1 MARLNGQSGFSLFWR
16 RVLLCVLMCVG
27 GGAIYAA
34 TEYKWQDGQT
44 STVGGNAV
52 YEWSNYKNWQY
63 LGMGWQNI
71 SDSSADYP
79 GQNANGHDNTTAIVY
94 LNTADNG
101 GNNIVVYITNDITLG
116 SLYIESDEGKSVTL
130 VLSDGVQVTVG
141 HLILGNKGG
150 NAKEVHFTVSG
161 NGTISVTEDIRYKN
175 TSSASTVTLKNQ
187 AKIKAKNIFN
197 EQGGEVSFSGDGTG
211 TLALTQATS
220 TPAGVSINSSVNYE
234 DQNTVKVYYWVGASG
249 GAWNVSTN
257 WRKDNASGAPVG
269 HYPGFANGDTAIIPA
284 GNTVRNLT
292 LADGSYSL
300 TISNPTYV
308 TGSQPNQR
316 VSIEGTAED
325 YSASFITIKGYVLF
339 NSCSVGGLQ
348 VSSGKLQISTAGAN
362 AFALKATSL
371 TVSSD
376 SEFLGYA
383 SDTVTVSGDLSVEGS
398 FTMAQRTS
406 GTGVKNGTLTIR
418 GSTSVESGRSLTLPA
433 KNDKGLLTS
442 VFEGSVT
449 NNGTFKSDGMVT
461 FKGSVIN
468 NGTFTGDGSVSF
480 NSTVS
485 NNGTFSCG
493 SGRIICK
500 GDYESGAGASFTAS
514 SGDTVFYGNADF
526 SAGTFT
532 HGGGTVH
539 FFTTNTDYSQK
550 TMTTCTNQ
558 AFNRLR
564 FGGNVR
570 VVATGAVTANEL
582 LMERYDSV
590 TEYLSATAYP
600 GGFTARITG
609 GSLTVASKTV
619 LTRVSDQNG
628 VIGCLRLDCDFVF
641 NNVLNMSSGT
651 ALVVGQGKTA
661 AIAGLSTNNV
671 SNEYSYAID
680 VEGTLNV
687 TGNMKCYYTN
697 LLVEAQGSLSVSGD
711 IAFENNPATVTKGN
725 AAKTVLGKSDEEIKN
740 CLYTAAG
747 GSVSASSIT
756 MANVAT
762 DTKIQNGGTITA
774 PSITGVPSLIN
785 YGTITAA
792 TEISANSVFSNSVI
806 KTASLT
812 ADDFKAG
819 TSDSRAGTLEITGN
833 GGTLRINNPAE
844 PYSWLNNLTIDDGA
858 TLTLYASPAGEKA
871 FSVYGDWTN
880 RNATGGLVVNDYA
893 LSFKGVEKTVSGSQV
908 FYDVDFG
915 ESTSI
920 TGSNTFNAFKAVTL
934 GKTLTFGAGTSQTI
948 SSSFTLAGASGNRI
962 TLKSASPGTAWNISA
977 PTTTEATST
986 VQYVDVSDSHA
997 TNIITAKSTATA
1009 PENDNVDGGNNVNW
1023 VFADYTYTWTGDA
1036 SESPQ
1041 VAANWSPKSLPSPES
1056 HILIPDGRP
1065 RYPSFSGAITY
1076 SVRSLTVG
1084 TANESSHT
1092 AKITLGGGLGFST
1105 ASLTNYGSVDLR
1117 GSASFTASGTYTSS
1131 GTVLLTGSETITL
1144 PAAGASVTEG
1154 GVWHYAGDGSGS
1166 VREIANLSYN
1176 KLILSGTLG
1185 VAGGY
1190 SIAAAE
1196 GIQLGTETEEL
1207 TIQGDARFK
1216 SPVTLANKATIVGA
1230 AGHVI
1235 AFDETIDGNKALTLQ
1250 GGYVSFHKDVGK
1262 INPLASLSCTIN
1274 GTDYNGDPEYALTLC
1289 GVSVTTTGDQSYTGY
1304 LALYGSDSAEKD
1316 SAGDSSLESTGG
1328 SITFSYKIFSD
1339 GRNEAFTHGLSIGAA
1354 GTVTFEESVGD
1365 RTQNPL
1371 TFLTVDAP
1379 AIIVKSVVKTD
1390 GVQTYTGAVTNSG
1403 TIMGNASPLTF
1414 NGSVTNETTGTITGG
1429 GGIVTFA
1436 STVQNKGTITLSNGS
1451 ATFTGAYSGSNGS
1464 LTASKE
1470 TTTFA
1475 SDVDFLTT
1483 TFDAN
1488 GGTVIFSGD
1497 NASVSGNSTTGTA
1510 FASAIFKGSG
1520 MTLGGDNSFSSALCN
1535 ADTIFSGNNT
1545 FGTFLAET
1553 GGTMLT
1559 LGAGSSQTVTG
1570 LTPAALKLTGTE
1582 SERISLAGS
1591 GTFVVAKT
1599 GFSGEY
1605 LSVGNDVKIAEVAGS
1620 VVPGAFST
1628 TNSTIASGA
1637 VLSNVLNNG
1646 WKFTALAFE
1655 WEGDVDGS
1663 WDNAANWNVG
1673 FVPGTENFTDSTVTI
1688 SAGKTNYPQVT
1699 ATSYTLQSLTIGSD
1713 LAPEASLA
1721 FSGTGNINVSGT
1733 FTNHGRVHYQNSGR
1747 IRDGS
1752 SAPLND
1758 TANNGWVEYDGSASL
1773 TDFAPASD
1781 ADYANLRV
1789 SAAVSLGGDIV
1800 VSGRFENTASGTV
1813 DGNSGL
1819 YVGGDALVEGAL
1831 GSLVQLSAFSVSGL
1845 ATVGADISTSGS
1857 QLYGDDLTLSS
1868 GAAFTSSASSLT
1880 FSGPV
1885 NSSSSP
1891 KDNLTLQAVDV
1902 TFSDT
1907 VSVGQVTTHAAVTV
1921 AEGAFVHASD
1931 QQRYDGK
1938 VTNKGR
1944 ISGENL
1950 ITFEG
1955 EVLNTGTIAVP
1966 ALADGVV
1973 ALIFAGQYEGSA
1985 GTLTGA
1991 QTTDEDKSPNPV
2003 IECRGNVS
2011 LGTFTHNDDSLL
2023 FSGTSPQTLVTN
2035 GQAVKDISF
2044 ANAAGVS
2051 ISDDVTVTGN
2061 WSNTG
2066 ICMAATTATFT
2077 GEGKTVSGNNSFA
2090 TAVFTGGLMTIT
2102 GDNSFAMATF
2112 SGAGTTLSGNNT
2124 FVTAVFTG
2132 GHMMI
2137 TGDNSFTM
2145 ATFSGADTTVSGS
2158 NTFATAVFNADTS
2171 LSGNNT
2177 FAVFSVS
2184 RKDTVL
2190 SFGAGTNQTVTDLFF
2205 VQGEEDH
2212 LVTLKSTLAGSVWHI
2227 NVPVDKA
2234 DVSYAL
2240 VSDSVS
2246 AFEEIQA
2253 RLSVNGGNNTFWD
2266 FMEGLPLPSL
2276 RMMLSPVGDNRIYAL
2291 FSGKIYYKGVSLG
2304 NLSGPEYDEAVPLV
2318 IQNIYFITAGGNPA
2332 TESSCIQTDWQI
2344 NRMDFVAEDDGYTL
2358 LYLHLSKNIS
2368 LEDLSGMS
2376 VYIKLLQAPSVKHF
2390 HALSDFALNVV
2401 QPVYARTEEVAS
2413 STVRDFTADSQD
2425 RLRAESD
2432 ITLQVQLIGG
2442 RDGQGKSQPVK
2453 NGEKALLIPDL
2464 KADIKSTWKSNVV
2477 NSLLGTDWR
2486 VWLTAALESLAT
2498 SYNDAPQKSAEGK
2511 PVEDSGG
2518 LLYNFTLINAADKAS
2533 QTDYYG
2539 WKAKDE
2545 VQFIFKI
2552 QDSSGNDILVDIDGD
2567 GSRKI
2572 PLYALSMPKV
2582 SAKAMPLLDLWSF
2595 RFKDVQKQ
2603 RGGVTIMNN
2612 VIDVNQ
2618 REQTVIQVDM
2628 AEAGFLNVYVM
2639 TLDGNIVQQLE
2650 HGHIS
2655 AGSHY
2660 YRWDGSN
2667 TGGSSVARGLYFVR
2681 VVGSGI
2687 DETRKVLCVKD

>member
-34 TEYKWQDGQT
+34 TEYRWQDGQT

-63 LGMGWQNI
+63 LGVGWQNI

-94 LNTADNG
+94 LNTEDNG
-101 GNNIVVYITNDITLG
+101 ENNIVVYITNDITLG
-116 SLYIESDEGKSVTL
+116 SLYIESDEGQSVTL

-175 TSSASTVTLKNQ
+175 TSSASTVTLENN
-187 AKIKAKNIFN
+187 AKITAKNIVN
-197 EQGGEVSFSGDGTG
+197 EKSGQGGEVSFSGDGTG
-211 TLALTQATS
+211 TLSLSQATS
-220 TPAGVSINSSVNYE
+220 TPAGVSIDSSVNYE
-234 DQNTVKVYYWVGASG
+234 DQNTVKVYYWVGTSSD
-249 GAWNVSTN
+249 AWNESTN
-257 WRKDNASGAPVG
+257 WRKDNASGAPVPIG
-269 HYPGFANGDTAIIPA
+269 HYPGCANGDTAIIP
-284 GNTVRNLT
+284 GGKTVNNLT

-300 TISNPTYV
+300 TIKNSTNT
-308 TGSQPNQR
+308 TGTQAR
-316 VSIEGTAED
+316 VSIVGTAED
-325 YSASFITIKGYVLF
+325 YSASSIAVEGYVLF
-339 NSCSVGGLQ
+339 NSCRVGGLQ
-348 VSSGKLQISTAGAN
+348 VSSGKLQISTSADSD
-362 AFALKATSL
+362 FALTATSIEVL
-371 TVSSD
+371 GD
-376 SEFLGYA
+376 SEFFGYT
-383 SDTVTVSGDLSVEGS
+383 SDSVTVSGSLTVKGS
-398 FTMAQRTS
+398 FTMAQRT

-418 GSTSVESGRSLTLPA
+418 GSTSVESGGSLTLPA

-449 NNGTFKSDGMVT
+449 
-461 FKGSVIN
+461 N

-493 SGRIICK
+493 SGKIICN

-539 FFTTNTDYSQK
+539 FFTTNTDDSQK
-550 TMTTCTNQ
+550 TMTTCSNQ
-558 AFNRLR
+558 DFYRLR
-564 FGGNVR
+564 FGGNVTI
-570 VVATGAVTANEL
+570 VTNGTVTATEL

-590 TEYLSATAYP
+590 TEYLSAAAYP
-600 GGFTARITG
+600 EGFTARITG
-609 GSLTVASKTV
+609 DSLTVASRTA
-619 LTRVSDQNG
+619 LTRVSNQDG

-661 AIAGLSTNNV
+661 EIAGLSTNNV
-671 SNEYSYAID
+671 SDEYSYAID
-680 VEGTLNV
+680 VEETLNV
-687 TGNMKCYYTN
+687 TGNMTCYYTN
-697 LLVEAQGSLSVSGD
+697 LLVEAQGNLSVSGD

-725 AAKTVLGKSDEEIKN
+725 AAKIALEKGDEEIKN

-747 GSVSASSIT
+747 GIVSASSIT

-792 TEISANSVFSNSVI
+792 TEISANSVFSNNMI

-833 GGTLRINNPAE
+833 GTLQINNPTE
-844 PYSWLNNLTIDDGA
+844 NYSWLNNLTIDDGA

-880 RNATGGLVVNDYA
+880 RNATGGLVVNGYA

-920 TGSNTFNAFKAVTL
+920 TGSNTFNAFKAVTP

-948 SSSFTLAGASGNRI
+948 SSSFTLAGASGSRI

-977 PTTTEATST
+977 PATTEATST

-1009 PENDNVDGGNNVNW
+1009 PDNDNVDGGNNVNW
-1023 VFADYTYTWTGDA
+1023 VFADYTYTWTGNT
-1036 SESPQ
+1036 SSSPA
-1041 VAANWSPKSLPSPES
+1041 VAANWSPQSIPSSSS
-1056 HILIPDGRP
+1056 HILIPDGRH

-1084 TANESSHT
+1084 TASESFHT

-1144 PAAGASVTEG
+1144 PAAGASVTER

-1185 VAGGY
+1185 VASGY
-1190 SIAAAE
+1190 SILATE

-1216 SPVTLANKATIVGA
+1216 SPVTLANKATIGGA
-1230 AGHVI
+1230 SGHVI

-1262 INPLASLSCTIN
+1262 TSPLASLSCTIN
-1274 GTDYNGDPEYALTLC
+1274 GTDFQGDPEYTLTLC
-1289 GVSVTTTGDQSYTGY
+1289 GVSVTTTGNQTYSGY
-1304 LALYGSDSAEKD
+1304 LALYGADNDDIASE
-1316 SAGDSSLESTGG
+1316 GDSSLTSKEGDIS
-1328 SITFSYKIFSD
+1328 FSYKIFSD
-1339 GRNEAFTHGLSIGAA
+1339 GRGNAVTHGLSIGAA

-1371 TFLTVDAP
+1371 TFLTADAP

-1390 GVQTYTGAVTNSG
+1390 GVQTYTGALTNSG

-1429 GGIVTFA
+1429 GGSVTFA
-1436 STVQNKGTITLSNGS
+1436 STVQNKGTITLSDGS

-1535 ADTIFSGNNT
+1535 ADTIFSGSNT
-1545 FGTFLAET
+1545 FGTLMAST
-1553 GGTMLT
+1553 AGTSLT
-1559 LGAGSSQTVTG
+1559 LGAGTSQTVTT
-1570 LTPAALKLTGTE
+1570 LTSGSLTLFGTE
-1582 SERISLAGS
+1582 SQRISLTGS
-1591 GTFVVAKT
+1591 GRFVVAKSAFA
-1599 GFSGEY
+1599 GAY
-1605 LSVGNDVKIAEVAGS
+1605 LSVGNDVQISETAGS
-1620 VVPGAFST
+1620 VVAGAFTT

-1637 VLSNVLNNG
+1637 VLTTVLSNG
-1646 WKFTALAFE
+1646 WKFAALAFE
-1655 WEGDVDGS
+1655 WQGTVDANWETG
-1663 WDNAANWNVG
+1663 ANWNVG
-1673 FVPGTENFTDSTVTI
+1673 LVPGGENFTDATVTI
-1688 SAGKTNYPQVT
+1688 PDACARYPVLASSAYTVQSLILGSNAATTPT
-1699 ATSYTLQSLTIGSD
+1699 ASLTI
-1713 LAPEASLA
+1713 
-1721 FSGTGNINVSGT
+1721 SGTGSLSVGDA
-1733 FTNHGRVHYQNSGR
+1733 FTNYGR
-1747 IRDGS
+1747 IIYQSGGRISDGS
-1752 SAPLND
+1752 GNPIND
-1758 TANNGWVEYDGSASL
+1758 TANGGWVEYDGADTV
-1773 TDFAPASD
+1773 TDFASD
-1781 ADYANLRV
+1781 SGMDYANLQVRG
-1789 SAAVSLGGDIV
+1789 AANLGGNIR
-1800 VSGRFENTASGTV
+1800 VSGRFENTAAGLL
-1813 DGNSGL
+1813 DGNYELS
-1819 YVGGDALVEGAL
+1819 VGGDALVEGSLGSTVAL
-1831 GSLVQLSAFSVSGL
+1831 GALEI
-1845 ATVGADISTSGS
+1845 VGAGSLAAPVSTRGA
-1857 QLYGDDLTLSS
+1857 QVYGGAVTLTDHVEL
-1868 GAAFTSSASSLT
+1868 ASSDANLT
-1880 FSGPV
+1880 FSSTVDSENAPKQNLTLKAVEVTFSHGVAVGVLDVTAAVTVEEAANIHATGLQKYGGNVV
-1885 NSSSSP
+1885 NKGVISGDNLISFAGDVINTGTITAPALSDGTVSLAFGGAYTGSDGSLIGAKTSDADTSPNPSIAFTGNVTLGTFVHNDDMLLFNGSSAQTFVSKGQSVGNITFANSAGVTIS
-1891 KDNLTLQAVDV
+1891 DNLTLSGDWINTAVCTASAEV
-1902 TFSDT
+1902 TF
-1907 VSVGQVTTHAAVTV
+1907 V
-1921 AEGAFVHASD
+1921 
-1931 QQRYDGK
+1931 
-1938 VTNKGR
+1938 
-1944 ISGENL
+1944 
-1950 ITFEG
+1950 
-1955 EVLNTGTIAVP
+1955 
-1966 ALADGVV
+1966 
-1973 ALIFAGQYEGSA
+1973 
-1985 GTLTGA
+1985 
-1991 QTTDEDKSPNPV
+1991 
-2003 IECRGNVS
+2003 
-2011 LGTFTHNDDSLL
+2011 
-2023 FSGTSPQTLVTN
+2023 
-2035 GQAVKDISF
+2035 
-2044 ANAAGVS
+2044 
-2051 ISDDVTVTGN
+2051 
-2061 WSNTG
+2061 
-2066 ICMAATTATFT
+2066 
-2077 GEGKTVSGNNSFA
+2077 GEGKTVSGNNTFA
-2090 TAVFTGGLMTIT
+2090 TAYFTGKDT
-2102 GDNSFAMATF
+2102 
-2112 SGAGTTLSGNNT
+2112 
-2124 FVTAVFTG
+2124 
-2132 GHMMI
+2132 MI
-2137 TGDNSFTM
+2137 TGD
-2145 ATFSGADTTVSGS
+2145 
-2158 NTFATAVFNADTS
+2158 NTFATAVFTADAS
-2171 LSGNNT
+2171 LSGDNLFAT
-2177 FAVFSVS
+2177 FSA
-2184 RKDTVL
+2184 DTADSTL
-2190 SFGAGTNQTVTDLFF
+2190 SFAPDSTQTVTDLFY
-2205 VQGEEDH
+2205 VQGQEDH
-2212 LVTLKSTLAGSVWHI
+2212 LITLKSLTDGATWNIS
-2227 NVPVDKA
+2227 VPVDKT
-2234 DVSYAL
+2234 DVAYVL
-2240 VSDSVS
+2240 VSDSIS
-2246 AFEEIQA
+2246 AFDAIKA
-2253 RLSVNGGNNTFWD
+2253 RLSTDGGNNTFWD

-2276 RMMLSPVGDNRIYAL
+2276 TMMLSPVGDTHMYAI
-2291 FSGKIYYKGVSLG
+2291 FAGKIYFNGSSLG
-2304 NLSGPEYDEAVPLV
+2304 QLTGEDYAEAISLVADNL
-2318 IQNIYFITAGGNPA
+2318 QFIKAGGNPA
-2332 TESSCIQTDWQI
+2332 TDSSCLQSDWNI
-2344 NRMDFVAEDDGYTL
+2344 EHIAFVAEDEGYTVL
-2358 LYLHLSKNIS
+2358 QLQVNKLVR
-2368 LEDLSGMS
+2368 LEDISS
-2376 VYIKLLQAPSVKHF
+2376 IAIYIKVLEAPSLKHA
-2390 HALSDFALNVV
+2390 HAISDFALNVV
-2401 QPVYARTEEVAS
+2401 QPVYAYAGEATSAAI
-2413 STVRDFTADSQD
+2413 RDFTADAQD

-2432 ITLQVQLIGG
+2432 ITLQVQLVSG
-2442 RDGQGKSQPVK
+2442 RDERGKSLPVK
-2453 NGEKALLIPDL
+2453 NGEKAVLIPDI
-2464 KADIKSTWKSNVV
+2464 KADIKSIWKSDVV

-2486 VWLTAALESLAT
+2486 VWLTTALDSL
-2498 SYNDAPQKSAEGK
+2498 SSGYNDSPQNSQTASA
-2511 PVEDSGG
+2511 VEESGG
-2518 LLYNFTLINAADKAS
+2518 LLFNYTLVNAADKSS
-2533 QTDYYG
+2533 QADYYG
-2539 WKAKDE
+2539 WKADDE
-2545 VQFIFKI
+2545 VQFIFKM
-2552 QDSSGNDILVDIDGD
+2552 QDSFGNDILLDIDGD
-2567 GSRKI
+2567 GSKKI
-2572 PLYALSMPKV
+2572 PLYALCMPKLP
-2582 SAKAMPLLDLWSF
+2582 AKAMPMVDLWSF
-2595 RFKDVQKQ
+2595 KFKDVQKQ

-2612 VIDVNQ
+2612 VINVNE
-2618 REQTVIQVDM
+2618 REQALLQVDM
-2628 AEAGFLNVYVM
+2628 PEEGFLNVYVM

-2650 HGHIS
+2650 HGRIS
-2655 AGSHY
+2655 AGTHY

-2667 TGGSSVARGLYFVR
+2667 AGGSSVARGIYFVR

>member
-1 MARLNGQSGFSLFWR
+1 MARLNAQTGYSRFWRVLLLTVLLLCAGDWTWATNFCWNKDKAATVDIAGSQVYSWTTIANWKYQSGFMWVNL
-16 RVLLCVLMCVG
+16 
-27 GGAIYAA
+27 
-34 TEYKWQDGQT
+34 T
-44 STVGGNAV
+44 NP
-52 YEWSNYKNWQY
+52 
-63 LGMGWQNI
+63 
-71 SDSSADYP
+71 DYP
-79 GQNANGHDNTTAIVY
+79 GYNNNSNSATVY
-94 LNTADNG
+94 LNSENDNADHDIVLYVTE
-101 GNNIVVYITNDITLG
+101 NIQITKLV
-116 SLYIESDEGKSVTL
+116 IESSGNSSVTI
-130 VLSDGVQVTVG
+130 VLADGVTLTVG
-141 HLILGNKGG
+141 TLQLGNDSS
-150 NAKEVHFTVSG
+150 NTDEVHFTVSG
-161 NGTISVTEDIRYKN
+161 NGTISVTQDIRYKN
-175 TSSASTVTLKNQ
+175 TSSASTVTLENQ
-187 AKIKAKNIFN
+187 AKISAKNIFN
-197 EQGGEVSFSGDGTG
+197 EQGGEVSFSGDGT
-211 TLALTQATS
+211 LSLSQATS
-220 TPAGVSINSSVNYE
+220 TPAGVSIDSSVNYE

-257 WRKDNASGAPVG
+257 WRKDNASGAPVPVG
-269 HYPGFANGDTAIIPA
+269 HYPGFANGDTAIIP
-284 GNTVRNLT
+284 GGKTVNNLT

-300 TISNPTYV
+300 TIENT
-308 TGSQPNQR
+308 TETR
-316 VSIEGTAED
+316 VSIVGTAED

-339 NSCSVGGLQ
+339 NSCRVGGLKVGLDP

-362 AFALKATSL
+362 DFALTATSIEVL
-371 TVSSD
+371 GG
-376 SEFLGYA
+376 SEFLGYT
-383 SDTVTVSGDLSVEGS
+383 SDSVTVSGSLTVEGS
-398 FTMAQRTS
+398 FTMAQRD

-418 GSTSVESGRSLTLPA
+418 GSTSVESGGSLTLPA
-433 KNDKGLLTS
+433 ENTKGLLTS
-442 VFEGSVT
+442 I
-449 NNGTFKSDGMVT
+449 

-493 SGRIICK
+493 SGRIICN
-500 GDYESGAGASFTAS
+500 GDYKSGADASFTAS

-532 HGGGTVH
+532 HGDGTVH
-539 FFTTNTDYSQK
+539 FFTTNTDTSRK

-558 AFNRLR
+558 VFNRLR
-564 FGGNVR
+564 FGGNVTIVTR
-570 VVATGAVTANEL
+570 ETVTATEL
-582 LMERYDSV
+582 LMERYGSV
-590 TEYLSATAYP
+590 TEYLSAAAYP

-609 GSLTVASKTV
+609 DLLTVASKTA
-619 LTRVSDQNG
+619 LTRVSDQDG

-641 NNVLNMSSGT
+641 NNELNMSSGT

-687 TGNMKCYYTN
+687 TGNMTCYYTN

-833 GGTLRINNPAE
+833 GTLQINNPTE
-844 PYSWLNNLTIDDGA
+844 NYSWLNNLTIDDGA
-858 TLTLYASPAGEKA
+858 TLTLYDSPAGEKA

-880 RNATGGLVVNDYA
+880 RNSTGGLAVNGYA
-893 LSFKGVEKTVSGSQV
+893 LSFKGAGKTVSGSQV

-920 TGSNTFNAFKAVTL
+920 TGSNTFNAFKAVTP

-948 SSSFTLAGASGNRI
+948 SSSFTLAGASGSRI
-962 TLKSASPGTAWNISA
+962 TLKSTNPGTAWNISA
-977 PTTTEATST
+977 PATTEATST

-997 TNIITAKSTATA
+997 TNIITAKSTAAA
-1009 PENDNVDGGNNVNW
+1009 PDNDNVDGGNNVNW

-1041 VAANWSPKSLPSPES
+1041 VAANWNPKSLPSPES

-1084 TANESSHT
+1084 TASEPSHT
-1092 AKITLGGGLGFST
+1092 AKITLGGGLVFST

-1166 VREIANLSYN
+1166 VKEITNLSYN

-1185 VAGGY
+1185 VASGY
-1190 SIAAAE
+1190 SILAAD

-1216 SPVTLANKATIVGA
+1216 SPVTLANKATIGGA

-1235 AFDETIDGNKALTLQ
+1235 AFYETIDGDNALTLQ

-1274 GTDYNGDPEYALTLC
+1274 GTDFQGDPEYTLTLC
-1289 GVSVTTTGDQSYTGY
+1289 GVSVTTTGNQAYSGY
-1304 LALYGSDSAEKD
+1304 LHLRGTDNDDIASE
-1316 SAGDSSLESTGG
+1316 GDSSLTSKEGDIS
-1328 SITFSYKIFSD
+1328 FSYKIFSD
-1339 GRNEAFTHGLSIGAA
+1339 GRGNAVTHGLSIGAA

-1429 GGIVTFA
+1429 GGSVTFA
-1436 STVQNKGTITLSNGS
+1436 STVQNKGTITLSDGS

-1559 LGAGSSQTVTG
+1559 LGAGSRQTVTG

-1819 YVGGDALVEGAL
+1819 YVGGEALVEGAL

-1907 VSVGQVTTHAAVTV
+1907 VSVGQVTAHAAVTV

-2023 FSGTSPQTLVTN
+2023 FSGISLQTLVTN

-2066 ICMAATTATFT
+2066 ICTAATTATFT
-2077 GEGKTVSGNNSFA
+2077 GEGKTVSGN
-2090 TAVFTGGLMTIT
+2090 
-2102 GDNSFAMATF
+2102 
-2112 SGAGTTLSGNNT
+2112 
-2124 FVTAVFTG
+2124 
-2132 GHMMI
+2132 
-2137 TGDNSFTM
+2137 
-2145 ATFSGADTTVSGS
+2145 

-2477 NSLLGTDWR
+2477 NSLLGTGWR

-2518 LLYNFTLINAADKAS
+2518 LLYNYTLVNAADKAS

>member
-1 MARLNGQSGFSLFWR
+1 MGFFAAYSRFSHLWQR
-16 RVLLCVLMCVG
+16 GLLCLLLMCA
-27 GGAIYAA
+27 GAMTWGKTYVAYNNTLYRRLDVETASKEMAA
-34 TEYKWQDGQT
+34 EIATAVTANPTILSDASLYETMSISFNDTASFSDTAVFIVPSGVNVTLGNGWSNSGLIIVFGTLRTT
-44 STVGGNAV
+44 STF
-52 YEWSNYKNWQY
+52 KN
-63 LGMGWQNI
+63 L
-71 SDSSADYP
+71 
-79 GQNANGHDNTTAIVY
+79 
-94 LNTADNG
+94 
-101 GNNIVVYITNDITLG
+101 
-116 SLYIESDEGKSVTL
+116 E
-130 VLSDGVQVTVG
+130 
-141 HLILGNKGG
+141 
-150 NAKEVHFTVSG
+150 
-161 NGTISVTEDIRYKN
+161 
-175 TSSASTVTLKNQ
+175 
-187 AKIKAKNIFN
+187 
-197 EQGGEVSFSGDGTG
+197 GGE
-211 TLALTQATS
+211 
-220 TPAGVSINSSVNYE
+220 
-234 DQNTVKVYYWVGASG
+234 
-249 GAWNVSTN
+249 
-257 WRKDNASGAPVG
+257 
-269 HYPGFANGDTAIIPA
+269 II
-284 GNTVRNLT
+284 
-292 LADGSYSL
+292 
-300 TISNPTYV
+300 
-308 TGSQPNQR
+308 
-316 VSIEGTAED
+316 
-325 YSASFITIKGYVLF
+325 
-339 NSCSVGGLQ
+339 
-348 VSSGKLQISTAGAN
+348 
-362 AFALKATSL
+362 
-371 TVSSD
+371 
-376 SEFLGYA
+376 
-383 SDTVTVSGDLSVEGS
+383 
-398 FTMAQRTS
+398 
-406 GTGVKNGTLTIR
+406 
-418 GSTSVESGRSLTLPA
+418 A
-433 KNDKGLLTS
+433 K
-442 VFEGSVT
+442 
-449 NNGTFKSDGMVT
+449 
-461 FKGSVIN
+461 KGSSLISQN
-468 NGTFTGDGSVSF
+468 NMV
-480 NSTVS
+480 
-485 NNGTFSCG
+485 NNGTFSTENG
-493 SGRIICK
+493 STFSSDGFTNSAT
-500 GDYESGAGASFTAS
+500 GTFSGYGTTNFTNS
-514 SGDTVFYGNADF
+514 VSN
-526 SAGTFT
+526 AGTIDNY
-532 HGGGTVH
+532 G
-539 FFTTNTDYSQK
+539 
-550 TMTTCTNQ
+550 
-558 AFNRLR
+558 
-564 FGGNVR
+564 
-570 VVATGAVTANEL
+570 EL
-582 LMERYDSV
+582 TSSSTIE
-590 TEYLSATAYP
+590 
-600 GGFTARITG
+600 
-609 GSLTVASKTV
+609 
-619 LTRVSDQNG
+619 N
-628 VIGCLRLDCDFVF
+628 
-641 NNVLNMSSGT
+641 SGT
-651 ALVVGQGKTA
+651 
-661 AIAGLSTNNV
+661 IN
-671 SNEYSYAID
+671 
-680 VEGTLNV
+680 
-687 TGNMKCYYTN
+687 
-697 LLVEAQGSLSVSGD
+697 
-711 IAFENNPATVTKGN
+711 
-725 AAKTVLGKSDEEIKN
+725 
-740 CLYTAAG
+740 
-747 GSVSASSIT
+747 
-756 MANVAT
+756 
-762 DTKIQNGGTITA
+762 
-774 PSITGVPSLIN
+774 N
-785 YGTITAA
+785 YGTITGNINNQANAIVMNYDGIITGSVTGVPVAASGNKYYWQGSGHGGDGSSWTDGRNWRDASGSTFVQSNYPGSRSSAEVHFPDTATVQVSISVTIDQLILNGSSSLVLDGGGLLTTRMFDWDKVNVQNATIRDGSTLVIQETLYANGGSGRLNFINDGRLVVPKTGANVDYGSSFDGSGNPYITYSNKSAVQQYEGTDYAPWYNVAVDSSGAASSYTEYELPSSFPSDGLKMTVGMKIKHGNSPIQFPYKITFNQPGTAAYKLDGGDVTSAAEIEGNLVLNQASSITSDHTFVISAANFLAQGDGFTIIIYTPDKEWEMAKISYTQAPYAWTGALDRIWNKAGNWNFIPAGFTNFETGLSATDLIVTTVAGNNYPQLAMASAVHSMAITGNASLEVTSAGSLTAGAISSENGNNATIINNGTIAVTAAIA
-792 TEISANSVFSNSVI
+792 TEGDKISSLTNAGTLTASSVNAQSLTNYATITASAGITANSLFSNNLI
-806 KTASLT
+806 QTASLT

-819 TSDSRAGTLEITGN
+819 TSDSRAGTLEISGS

-844 PYSWLNNLTIDDGA
+844 PYSWLNNLVIDDGA
-858 TLTLYASPAGEKA
+858 SLTLYEGVAGKNL
-871 FSVYGDWTN
+871 SVYGDWIN
-880 RNATGGLVVNDYA
+880 SNASGGLTANDYTIT
-893 LSFKGVEKTVSGSQV
+893 FKGTGKSVSGNQTFATVAFSA
-908 FYDVDFG
+908 DTTISG
-915 ESTSI
+915 N
-920 TGSNTFNAFKAVTL
+920 NTFTAFSAEVPGTN
-934 GKTLTFGAGTSQTI
+934 LTFGAGKTQTI
-948 SSSFTLAGASGNRI
+948 SSLFRLTGASGNPI
-962 TLKSASPGTAWNISA
+962 SLKSSIPGTAWNISA
-977 PTTTEATST
+977 PATTEATST

-997 TNIITAKSTATA
+997 ANPFITAKSTAAA
-1009 PENDNVDGGNNVNW
+1009 PANDNRDGGNNVNW
-1023 VFADYTYTWTGDA
+1023 DFVNYIYTWTGNADT
-1036 SESPQ
+1036 SP
-1041 VAANWSPKSLPSPES
+1041 ANSANWEPQSIPSS
-1056 HILIPDGRP
+1056 SSFVLIPDGKS
-1065 RYPSFSGAITY
+1065 RYPEAIAPITY

-1084 TANESSHT
+1084 TEGTSPHT
-1092 AKITLGGGLGFST
+1092 ASIRLGGGVNFTTG
-1105 ASLTNYGSVDLR
+1105 SLTNYGTVTLS
-1117 GSASFTASGTYTSS
+1117 GAASFTLTSAFANYGSMVLNGTETVSMPSGNITEA
-1131 GTVLLTGSETITL
+1131 GT
-1144 PAAGASVTEG
+1144 
-1154 GVWHYAGDGSGS
+1154 WHYAGTGSGK
-1166 VREIANLSYN
+1166 VKEITNLSYN
-1176 KLILSGTLG
+1176 KLLLTGTLG
-1185 VAGGY
+1185 VADGY
-1190 SIAAAE
+1190 QVRAAN
-1196 GIQLGTETEEL
+1196 GIQFGSATETL
-1207 TIQGDARFK
+1207 NIQGDARFA
-1216 SPVTLANKATIVGA
+1216 SPISLSNSTEIGGA
-1230 AGHVI
+1230 AGYVI
-1235 AFDETIDGNKALTLQ
+1235 SFGDSLDGNADLTLK
-1250 GGYVSFHKDVGK
+1250 GGYVRFGKDVGK
-1262 INPLASLSCTIN
+1262 TSPLASLTCTIN
-1274 GTDYNGDPEYALTLC
+1274 GTDLAGDPEFALTLC

-1304 LALYGSDSAEKD
+1304 VALYGTDNTDKTST
-1316 SAGDSSLESTGG
+1316 GDSSLESSAGKI
-1328 SITFSYKIFSD
+1328 SFSYKIFSD
-1339 GRNEAFTHGLSIGAA
+1339 GRDGAESHGLTVSARDS
-1354 GTVTFEESVGD
+1354 VTFGNSVGD
-1365 RTQNPL
+1365 RTSNPL
-1371 TFLTVDAP
+1371 SFLSVSSS
-1379 AIIVKSVVKTD
+1379 AIAVTNVVKTS
-1390 GVQTYTGAVTNSG
+1390 GSQSYTGTVTSSGVITGSAAPLAV
-1403 TIMGNASPLTF
+1403 LTF
-1414 NGSVTNETTGTITGG
+1414 NGPVINNGTIAGG
-1429 GGIVTFA
+1429 AGSVTFA
-1436 STVQNKGTITLSNGS
+1436 NSVQNSGNIALAGGN
-1451 ATFTGAYSGSNGS
+1451 AVFTGAYSGLNGI
-1464 LTASKE
+1464 LTASSG
-1470 TTTFA
+1470 TTTFLA
-1475 SDVDFLTT
+1475 DAYLYTT
-1483 TFDAN
+1483 TFNAN

-1497 NASVSGNSTTGTA
+1497 SASIDGNSMTGTS
-1510 FASAIFKGSG
+1510 FATVICKGSG
-1520 MTLGGDNSFSSALCN
+1520 ITLTGNNSFESAVIN
-1535 ADTIFSGNNT
+1535 ADITFNGNNT

-1559 LGAGSSQTVTG
+1559 LEAGSRQTVTG

-1620 VVPGAFST
+1620 VVPGAFPT

-1646 WKFTALAFE
+1646 WKFTSLAFE
-1655 WEGDVDGS
+1655 WEGDVDGN

-1673 FVPGTENFTDSTVTI
+1673 LIPGTENFTDSTVTI

-1758 TANNGWVEYDGSASL
+1758 TANNGWVEYDGSVSL

-1819 YVGGDALVEGAL
+1819 YVGGEALVEGAL

-1907 VSVGQVTTHAAVTV
+1907 VSVGQVTAHAAVTV

-2023 FSGTSPQTLVTN
+2023 FSGISLQTLVTN

-2066 ICMAATTATFT
+2066 ICTAATATFT
-2077 GEGKTVSGNNSFA
+2077 GEGKTVSGN
-2090 TAVFTGGLMTIT
+2090 
-2102 GDNSFAMATF
+2102 
-2112 SGAGTTLSGNNT
+2112 
-2124 FVTAVFTG
+2124 
-2132 GHMMI
+2132 
-2137 TGDNSFTM
+2137 
-2145 ATFSGADTTVSGS
+2145 

-2171 LSGNNT
+2171 LSGSNT

-2332 TESSCIQTDWQI
+2332 TDSSCIQTDWQI

-2401 QPVYARTEEVAS
+2401 QPVYARTEEAAS

-2518 LLYNFTLINAADKAS
+2518 LLYNYTLINAADKAS

-2545 VQFIFKI
+2545 VQFIFKM

>member
-1 MARLNGQSGFSLFWR
+1 MARLNAQTGYSRFC
-16 RVLLCVLMCVG
+16 RVLLLTVLLLCAG
-27 GGAIYAA
+27 GWTWAVNFCWNKDNAA
-34 TEYKWQDGQT
+34 TVDIAGSQ
-44 STVGGNAV
+44 V
-52 YEWSNYKNWQY
+52 YSWTTIANWKYQSG
-63 LGMGWQNI
+63 LIWVNLT
-71 SDSSADYP
+71 DPDYP
-79 GQNANGHDNTTAIVY
+79 GYNNNSNDATVY
-94 LNTADNG
+94 LNSENDNADHDIVLYVTENIKITKLVIESSG
-101 GNNIVVYITNDITLG
+101 NSSVTIVLADGVTLTVGTLQLGNNSSNTD
-116 SLYIESDEGKSVTL
+116 
-130 VLSDGVQVTVG
+130 
-141 HLILGNKGG
+141 
-150 NAKEVHFTVSG
+150 EVHFTVSG

-175 TSSASTVTLKNQ
+175 TSSASTVTLEKK
-187 AKIKAKNIFN
+187 AKISAKNIVN
-197 EQGGEVSFSGDGTG
+197 EKSGQGGEVSFSGDRTG
-211 TLALTQATS
+211 TLSLSQATP
-220 TPAGVSINSSVNYE
+220 TPAGVSIDSSVNYE
-234 DQNTVKVYYWVGASG
+234 DQNTVKVYYWVGASSG
-249 GAWNVSTN
+249 GEWNVSTN
-257 WRKDNASGAPVG
+257 WRKDNASGAPVS

-284 GNTVRNLT
+284 ENTVRNLT

-300 TISNPTYV
+300 TIFNPTYV
-308 TGSQPNQR
+308 TGSQSNQR
-316 VSIEGTAED
+316 VSIVGTAED
-325 YSASFITIKGYVLF
+325 YSASSITVKGYVLF
-339 NSCSVGGLQ
+339 NSCRVGGLL
-348 VSSGKLQISTAGAN
+348 VSSGKLQISTSAGSD
-362 AFALKATSL
+362 FALTATNIEVL
-371 TVSSD
+371 SD
-376 SEFLGYA
+376 SEFFGYA
-383 SDTVTVSGDLSVEGS
+383 SDSVTVSGSLTVKGS
-398 FTMAQRTS
+398 FIMAQRT

-418 GSTSVESGRSLTLPA
+418 GSTSVESGGSLTLPA
-433 KNDKGLLTS
+433 ENTQGLLTS
-442 VFEGSVT
+442 IFE
-449 NNGTFKSDGMVT
+449 
-461 FKGSVIN
+461 GSVIN
-468 NGTFTGDGSVSF
+468 NGTFTGDGLVSF

-493 SGRIICK
+493 SGRIICN

-539 FFTTNTDYSQK
+539 FFTTNTDTSRK
-550 TMTTCTNQ
+550 TMTTCSSQ

-564 FGGNVR
+564 FGGNVG
-570 VVATGAVTANEL
+570 VVATGAVTANEW
-582 LMERYDSV
+582 LMERYTGGV
-590 TEYLSATAYP
+590 TEYLSAAAYP
-600 GGFTARITG
+600 GGFTAQITG
-609 GSLTVASKTV
+609 DSLEVSSKTA
-619 LTRVSDQNG
+619 LTRVSDQDG
-628 VIGCLRLDCDFVF
+628 LVGLLRMDCDFVF

-725 AAKTVLGKSDEEIKN
+725 AAKTVLEKSDEEIKN

-756 MANVAT
+756 MANMAT

-774 PSITGVPSLIN
+774 SSITGVPSLIN

-792 TEISANSVFSNSVI
+792 TGISAGSVFSNSVI

-819 TSDSRAGTLEITGN
+819 TSDSRAGTLEISGS
-833 GGTLRINNPAE
+833 GGTLRINNPTAD
-844 PYSWLNNLTIDDGA
+844 YSWLNNLVIDDGA

-880 RNATGGLVVNDYA
+880 RNSTGGLVVNGYA

-920 TGSNTFNAFKAVTL
+920 TGSNTFNAFKAVTP

-948 SSSFTLAGASGNRI
+948 SSSFTLTGASDSRI

-977 PTTTEATST
+977 PATTEATST

-997 TNIITAKSTATA
+997 ANIITAKSTATA

-1041 VAANWSPKSLPSPES
+1041 VAANWNPKSLPSPES

-1084 TANESSHT
+1084 TASESSHD
-1092 AKITLGGGLGFST
+1092 AIIDLGGGLNFST
-1105 ASLTNYGSVDLR
+1105 NVLTNYGSVTLS
-1117 GSASFTASGTYTSS
+1117 GVTTFSVSNTYANYGTMKLSGTE
-1131 GTVLLTGSETITL
+1131 TVTL
-1144 PAAGASVTEG
+1144 PIAGTEQG
-1154 GVWHYAGDGSGS
+1154 TWHYAGTGSGS

-1196 GIQLGTETEEL
+1196 GIQLGAETESL
-1207 TIQGDARFK
+1207 TVNGDARFA
-1216 SPVTLANKATIVGA
+1216 SPVTLVNSVTIGGG

-1235 AFDETIDGNKALTLQ
+1235 SFSDRVDGNADLTLK
-1250 GGYVSFHKDVGK
+1250 GGYLSFHKDVGK
-1262 INPLASLSCTIN
+1262 ISPLASLSCTIN

-1304 LALYGSDSAEKD
+1304 LALYGSDSAEKT

-1339 GRNEAFTHGLSIGAA
+1339 GRNDALTHGLSVTASNS
-1354 GTVTFEESVGD
+1354 VTFGDSVGE
-1365 RTQNPL
+1365 RTTNPL
-1371 TFLTVDAP
+1371 SFLTVTSS
-1379 AIIVKSVVKTD
+1379 AITLAG
-1390 GVQTYTGAVTNSG
+1390 GVTTAGAQTYTGTLTNNG
-1403 TIMGNASPLTF
+1403 TINGNASSLTF
-1414 NGSVTNETTGTITGG
+1414 NGFVTNETTGTITGG

-1436 STVQNKGTITLSNGS
+1436 STVQNKGTITLSDGS

-1470 TTTFA
+1470 TTMFA

-1483 TFDAN
+1483 TFNAN

-1497 NASVSGNSTTGTA
+1497 SASIGGNSMTGTS
-1510 FASAIFKGSG
+1510 FATVICKGSG
-1520 MTLGGDNSFSSALCN
+1520 ITLTGNNSFESAVIN
-1535 ADTIFSGNNT
+1535 ADITFNGNNT

-1559 LGAGSSQTVTG
+1559 LEAGSRQTVTG

-1673 FVPGTENFTDSTVTI
+1673 LVPGTENFTDSTVTI

-1773 TDFAPASD
+1773 TDFASASD

-1789 SAAVSLGGDIV
+1789 SATVSLGGDIV

-1819 YVGGDALVEGAL
+1819 YVGGEALVEGAL

-1907 VSVGQVTTHAAVTV
+1907 VSVGQVTAHAAVTV

-1931 QQRYDGK
+1931 QQQYDGK

-2023 FSGTSPQTLVTN
+2023 FSGISTQTLVTN

-2066 ICMAATTATFT
+2066 ICTAAATATFT

-2090 TAVFTGGLMTIT
+2090 TAVF
-2102 GDNSFAMATF
+2102 
-2112 SGAGTTLSGNNT
+2112 
-2124 FVTAVFTG
+2124 
-2132 GHMMI
+2132 
-2137 TGDNSFTM
+2137 
-2145 ATFSGADTTVSGS
+2145 
-2158 NTFATAVFNADTS
+2158 NADTS
-2171 LSGNNT
+2171 LSGSNT

-2332 TESSCIQTDWQI
+2332 TDSSCIQTDWQI

-2401 QPVYARTEEVAS
+2401 QPVYARTEEAAS

-2432 ITLQVQLIGG
+2432 ITLQVQLVGG

-2518 LLYNFTLINAADKAS
+2518 LLYNYTLINAADKAS

-2552 QDSSGNDILVDIDGD
+2552 QDNSGNDILVDIDGD

-2582 SAKAMPLLDLWSF
+2582 SVKAMPLLDLWSF
-2595 RFKDVQKQ
+2595 RFRDVQKQ